1 MELTKKIP
9 TTDKNQENNH
19 LLRMLDRGI
28 DDMEAGRELPLEDA
42 FRKITELRDARR
54 NKIILTWEAI
64 YDVTDIADYI
74 EEEFGQQRADR
85 FQSDLKEQMQNLG
98 QFSTAFPRTQILYR
112 GYSIHK
118 RSFPPSIIFYIIMEE
133 TKEIH
138 ILRVLR
144 HEQDWENILLQ
155 RSTYT
160 YPE

>member
-1 MELTKKIP
+1 MELTKKVP
-9 TTDKNQENNH
+9 TTDKSQENNH

-42 FRKITELRDARR
+42 FRKITELRDAR
-54 NKIILTWEAI
+54 
-64 YDVTDIADYI
+64 DYI

-85 FQSDLKEQMQNLG
+85 FQSDLKEQMQNLS

-144 HEQDWENILLQ
+144 HERDWENILLQ

>member
-1 MELTKKIP
+1 M
-9 TTDKNQENNH
+9 QEY
-19 LLRMLDRGI
+19 
-28 DDMEAGRELPLEDA
+28 
-42 FRKITELRDARR
+42 
-54 NKIILTWEAI
+54 KIILTWEAI

-85 FQSDLKEQMQNLG
+85 FQSDLKEQMQNLS

-144 HEQDWENILLQ
+144 HERDGKISCCNDQLIHIQNEYLGADQ
-155 RSTYT
+155 RFF
-160 YPE
+160 